1 MVTHDRYFLDR
12 VCTKMI
18 ELDQGDLYIHNGN
31 YEVYLE
37 NKETRIEQE
46 KLAAHKHKNLYKKEL
61 EWVRAGVQ
69 RVAQNLIVDFKGL
82 KNCVR
87 NVLNSK
93 KSH

>member
-1 MVTHDRYFLDR
+1 
-12 VCTKMI
+12 MI

-69 RVAQNLIVDFKGL
+69 ARGTKSNSRLQRFEELRQKRFKQQEE
-82 KNCVR
+82 
-87 NVLNSK
+87 S
-93 KSH
+93 

>member
-37 NKETRIEQE
+37 IRKR
-46 KLAAHKHKNLYKKEL
+46 
-61 EWVRAGVQ
+61 
-69 RVAQNLIVDFKGL
+69 
-82 KNCVR
+82 
-87 NVLNSK
+87 VLNK
-93 KSH
+93 KN